1 MSRDVRIFN
10 LTWVEVK
17 EWIQETDIILVPM
30 GSCEQHGPHLPTGID
45 TFCGEFVAQRAA
57 EKVRVPV
64 APTVNYG
71 YSPFHMRPNEPG
83 TLTISSQV
91 FFQFLYDIGRSCV
104 FHGFKKVVYVTGH
117 TANSPVVDRVTR
129 ALHYDT
135 GALAINYAA
144 DTEIFANLCK
154 DLLEAP
160 DELPGWHG
168 GEIEASAGLHIVP
181 EMCHMERVKQKYLP
195 KHISWMP
202 PKFVKDSG
210 SGFEIKYEGY
220 PVRLPLEQQEYS
232 EVGIMGNA
240 LLGSKEKG
248 QKIYDRMIALFA
260 RFLEDLKKIPVE
272 IKQRDFPGRY

>member
-1 MSRDVRIFN
+1 MARDVRIFN

-17 EWIQETDIILVPM
+17 EWLQETDIILVPM
-30 GSCEQHGPHLPTGID
+30 GSCEQHGPHLPCGID
-45 TFCGEFVAQRAA
+45 SFCGEYVALKAG
-57 EKVRVPV
+57 EKARVPV

-83 TLTISSQV
+83 TLTISSEG
-91 FFQFLYDIGRSCV
+91 FFRFLYDIGRSCV
-104 FHGFKKVVYVTGH
+104 FQGFKKVVYVTGH

-135 GALAINYAA
+135 GALSINYAA
-144 DTEIFANLCK
+144 DTEVFAHLCK

-168 GEIEASAGLHIVP
+168 GEIEASAGLLITP
-181 EMCHMERVKQKYLP
+181 ELCHMERATKKYLP
-195 KHISWMP
+195 KHIGWMP
-202 PKFVKDSG
+202 PKFEKDSG

-232 EVGIMGNA
+232 EVGIMGNPTLA
-240 LLGSKEKG
+240 SREKG
-248 QKIYDRMIALFA
+248 EKIYTRMIELFA
-260 RFLEDLKKIPVE
+260 RFLQDLKG
-272 IKQRDFPGRY
+272 IKVDIKTRDFPGRY